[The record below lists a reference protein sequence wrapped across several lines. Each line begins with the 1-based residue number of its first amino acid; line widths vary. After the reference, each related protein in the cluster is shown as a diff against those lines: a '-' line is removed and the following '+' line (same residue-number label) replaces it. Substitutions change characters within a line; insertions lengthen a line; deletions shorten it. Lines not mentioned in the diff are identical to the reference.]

1 MMASR
6 RLQIKG
12 GLAKLSFKA
21 ASKYMCVIYRR
32 LKEKNCNEWE

>member
-21 ASKYMCVIYRR
+21 ASKYMCY
-32 LKEKNCNEWE
+32 LQKAEGEELQ